1 MRTRLG
7 DAVHGIAI
15 GHSRLNRLK
24 EAEFPRS
31 VRRKGSIRIHEG
43 RATVP
48 RASAA
53 SEPDDSPKIAA
64 SHVTSR
70 IAATRCRKRA
80 VHSQSN
86 AINRSLT
93 INNHLGSC
101 WEHTSKN
108 QQNAPVTIATRPPRH
123 SFRFRGRNFLALVLK
138 PEQPLTAWFAE
149 LDEWLGRS
157 PGFFTGKPLILDL
170 AGLGFARA
178 DIAAL
183 IEELRGR
190 AIRILGIEGAD
201 PATLDDALPPLLT
214 GGRTSGSVEA
224 IEAVDAIARR
234 AKAAKQTAKRGA
246 EPAKDS
252 AEPIKDSAEPAKDS
266 AEPAKDPAEAAKSA
280 PASAPPARVLSLLV
294 ETPVR
299 SGQTIMN
306 PDGDVIILGAV
317 ASGAEVIAAGSIHV
331 YGTLRGRALAGI
343 YGAEG
348 ARIFCR
354 RFEAELIAIGDHHKV
369 TEDIDASLRQKPVQA
384 WLSHN
389 ELKVASLDQT
399 DKDKEAMKWRKS

>member
-1 MRTRLG
+1 MGPTSADSHREQHADTPGDDVGPKTHPRT
-7 DAVHGIAI
+7 A
-15 GHSRLNRLK
+15 K
-24 EAEFPRS
+24 
-31 VRRKGSIRIHEG
+31 
-43 RATVP
+43 
-48 RASAA
+48 
-53 SEPDDSPKIAA
+53 
-64 SHVTSR
+64 
-70 IAATRCRKRA
+70 
-80 VHSQSN
+80 SN
-86 AINRSLT
+86 AINHPLT
-93 INNHLGSC
+93 ISPDADNR
-101 WEHTSKN
+101 WDTPAN

-138 PEQPLTAWFAE
+138 PEQPLAGWFTE
-149 LDEWLGRS
+149 LDEWLTRS
-157 PGFFTGKPLILDL
+157 PGFFTGKPVILDL
-170 AGLGFARA
+170 AGLGLARA

-224 IEAVDAIARR
+224 IEAVDAIAKR
-234 AKAAKQTAKRGA
+234 AQAAKGAGKGAAKGTP
-246 EPAKDS
+246 EPAKGA
-252 AEPIKDSAEPAKDS
+252 AEPDKG
-266 AEPAKDPAEAAKSA
+266 AARA
-280 PASAPPARVLSLLV
+280 TRVPSLLV

-306 PDGDVIILGAV
+306 SDGDVIILGSV

-331 YGTLRGRALAGI
+331 YGALRGRALAGI

-354 RFEAELIAIGDHHKV
+354 RFEAELIAIGDYHKV

-384 WLSHN
+384 WLSDN

-399 DKDKEAMKWRKS
+399 EKDKEAITWRKS